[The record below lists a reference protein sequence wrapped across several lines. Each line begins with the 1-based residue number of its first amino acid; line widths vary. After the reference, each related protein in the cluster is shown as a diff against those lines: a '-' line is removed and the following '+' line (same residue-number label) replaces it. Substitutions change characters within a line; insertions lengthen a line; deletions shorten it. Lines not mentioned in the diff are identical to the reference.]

1 MKENTLRAER
11 KTLLLPDGSY
21 MPRLGQGTWKMAEDD
36 TVRERELRGL
46 RYGIEKG
53 ITMIDSAEMYADG
66 KAEGLTGDAIEGIDR
81 SGLYLVSKVLPE
93 NANKRHMFS
102 SVHRSLKLLG
112 TDYLDLYLLHW
123 RGDAD
128 LSEAV
133 WCLESLREQEKIRRW
148 GVSNFDVA
156 DMEDLWKVPD
166 GRNCCVN
173 QVLYNL
179 GTRGVEYDLIPWQR
193 ERKIPFMAYSPVGQ
207 AGALVTQDGV
217 SKARIVNDENVK
229 EVARRRGI
237 SVLQLLL
244 AFVLRLED
252 FAAIPK
258 AVGLSHI
265 DENAAA
271 LDIALTEEDL
281 EQLSESFPAPKS
293 KVDMEKY

>member
-1 MKENTLRAER
+1 M
-11 KTLLLPDGSY
+11 
-21 MPRLGQGTWKMAEDD
+21 
-36 TVRERELRGL
+36 
-46 RYGIEKG
+46 
-53 ITMIDSAEMYADG
+53 
-66 KAEGLTGDAIEGIDR
+66 
-81 SGLYLVSKVLPE
+81 
-93 NANKRHMFS
+93 
-102 SVHRSLKLLG
+102 
-112 TDYLDLYLLHW
+112 
-123 RGDAD
+123 
-128 LSEAV
+128 
-133 WCLESLREQEKIRRW
+133 
-148 GVSNFDVA
+148 
-156 DMEDLWKVPD
+156 
-166 GRNCCVN
+166 
-173 QVLYNL
+173 
-179 GTRGVEYDLIPWQR
+179 
-193 ERKIPFMAYSPVGQ
+193 
-207 AGALVTQDGV
+207 TQDGV